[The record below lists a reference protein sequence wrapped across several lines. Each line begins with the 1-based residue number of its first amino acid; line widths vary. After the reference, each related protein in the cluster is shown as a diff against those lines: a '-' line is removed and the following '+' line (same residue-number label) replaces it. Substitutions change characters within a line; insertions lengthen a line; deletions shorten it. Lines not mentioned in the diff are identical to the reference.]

1 MVLRHV
7 LNIQPYHLLYPNYLS
22 KDESDAYMQ
31 RKDYYE
37 ILGIPA
43 NASNKKI
50 KEAYRTLAFEYHP
63 DRNKDNIAAAEKMK
77 RINEAYAVLSNHKKR
92 SEYDTLREQFGAS
105 ATGHYRQSHS
115 EQDIFKGSD
124 VHQIFEEM
132 ARSFGFR
139 SVDDVFKD
147 FYGVGYRQFQF
158 KQRRMGDW
166 RIGGILFN
174 FSPHG
179 SQKTLGGGFRNLSGF
194 FRKQFQSL
202 NMPKKGRDLYDTIVL
217 QSDFARSGGPYPYF
231 SKKQSKKLV
240 VKVPPGVREGQQIRL
255 VGMGDSG
262 KSGGKAGDLY
272 LKVQLKRSFYQ
283 HLKKMASNLTFK

>member
-1 MVLRHV
+1 
-7 LNIQPYHLLYPNYLS
+7 
-22 KDESDAYMQ
+22 MQ
-31 RKDYYE
+31 QKDYYE
-37 ILGIPA
+37 ILGIPTD
-43 NASNKKI
+43 ASNKKI

-63 DRNKDNIAAAEKMK
+63 DRNKDNSAAAEKMK

-92 SEYDTLREQFGAS
+92 SEYDTLKEQFGAS

-115 EQDIFKGSD
+115 EQDIFRGSD

-139 SVDDVFKD
+139 GVDDIFKD
-147 FYGVGYRQFQF
+147 FYGVGYRRFQF
-158 KQRRMGDW
+158 KQQRMGGW
-166 RIGGILFN
+166 KIGGILLKK
-174 FSPHG
+174 SPLR
-179 SQKTLGGGFRNLSGF
+179 SQKSLEGGFRNLSGYL
-194 FRKQFQSL
+194 RKQFQSL
-202 NMPKKGRDLYDTIVL
+202 NIPKKGRDLYDTIVL
-217 QSDFARSGGPYPYF
+217 QSDFAQSGGPYPYF

-240 VKVPPGVREGQQIRL
+240 VKVPPGIREGQQIRL

-262 KSGGKAGDLY
+262 KGGGKAGDLY